1 MCQRIV
7 FHKSENMCCWCNVLF
22 YVMEDRI
29 ISLWINEVVVY
40 LVVAVVFTNHTNS
53 RPVRRALTLVG
64 AVFTKHERMSVV
76 LFGLKVVSQ
85 NRNYWI
91 ALILNTPI

>member
-1 MCQRIV
+1 
-7 FHKSENMCCWCNVLF
+7 
-22 YVMEDRI
+22 MEDRI

-64 AVFTKHERMSVV
+64 AVFTKHE
-76 LFGLKVVSQ
+76 
-85 NRNYWI
+85 
-91 ALILNTPI
+91 